1 MPVFSTKKWSKQSL
15 VKLKNIYK
23 YIKLNSKN
31 IDLEIF
37 SYFNWV
43 SIDKQF
49 VLDTDLNFY
58 SDLDSL
64 LWLQKQYKILDNLL
78 KEEID
83 NKTKMW
89 NLSKNNFGLNNL
101 LDNYN
106 IEEII
111 RLVFEIPKK
120 SWDLLE
126 YKIID
131 KILENGT
138 KER

>member
-1 MPVFSTKKWSKQSL
+1 M
-15 VKLKNIYK
+15 
-23 YIKLNSKN
+23 
-31 IDLEIF
+31 
-37 SYFNWV
+37 
-43 SIDKQF
+43 
-49 VLDTDLNFY
+49 
-58 SDLDSL
+58 
-64 LWLQKQYKILDNLL
+64 QKQYKILDNLL